1 MQYDIVYL
9 EQKNILIRH
18 AYLWHAATVLTK
30 LSFVY
35 HAKIACLCHHH
46 YAGNPVEGHILYTPK
61 TVGASSEYPATVFKH
76 SKVTFFCHSARCS
89 LGRYNK
95 RSWGGHLFEDFKV
108 LCWHHVCISFCSI
121 PVFIRTKCK
130 GIQDSLG
137 FWILCCGFQISCPGF
152 QSLSVGLGF
161 GIPIVSVI
169 PHSLWCISD
178 S

>member
-1 MQYDIVYL
+1 M

-46 YAGNPVEGHILYTPK
+46 YAGNPVEGYIPYTPK

-76 SKVTFFCHSARCS
+76 SKLTFFCHSARCS
-89 LGRYNK
+89 LARYNK
-95 RSWGGHLFEDFKV
+95 KSWGGHLFEEFKV
-108 LCWHHVCISFCSI
+108 LCWHHVCISFCFT
-121 PVFIRTKCK
+121 PVFTIIWRQVHKVESIWIQGLTCVLFIDNILRT
-130 GIQDSLG
+130 QA
-137 FWILCCGFQISCPGF
+137 ILQI
-152 QSLSVGLGF
+152 
-161 GIPIVSVI
+161 
-169 PHSLWCISD
+169 CIYISYWYE